1 MQMNIW
7 FENLQSS
14 NGTFYVRRCEQRD
27 DDYENTSYENLVENL
42 KTRDEGE
49 IYKDGF
55 KWHPEC
61 KSLAE
66 LKASLIIETPDTL
79 AKKYCMETFTG
90 TGLHNIPK
98 FFVTQTISWWL
109 GTMMAKGIYF
119 DFDAFKYDGVI
130 EIFKALGKK
139 VYETYA

>member
-1 MQMNIW
+1 MNIDEML
-7 FENLQSS
+7 FKIDNAK
-14 NGTFYVRRCEQRD
+14 R
-27 DDYENTSYENLVENL
+27 L
-42 KTRDEGE
+42 KKTLKAIKKLGGSCE

-55 KWHPEC
+55 RWHPEC
-61 KSLAE
+61 KNLAE
-66 LKASLIIETPDTL
+66 LKAFLIIETPDTL

-98 FFVTQTISWWL
+98 FFMTQTISWWL

-119 DFDAFKYDGVI
+119 DFDAFKYDDVI